1 MNNILS
7 GCFICLIKQR
17 GYLVLFIFGTLTAV
31 VLGVISAINFGD
43 GLFTINLDNIAY
55 IRFLKDDCGF
65 MSMFFG
71 LFLSLCIF
79 FLISF
84 VCAFIPF
91 LVPISVLFYLDLVYS
106 QVVIFV
112 SIILIYGILNCIILA
127 ILLLVY
133 CLMIWAIFIVLS
145 AQLKCFTNS
154 TSYFKSCCD
163 MKNSAVLI
171 CGILLIVLTFIFS
184 LILLVLKNY
193 VILLVF

>member
-1 MNNILS
+1 MNNIFGLY
-7 GCFICLIKQR
+7 FDCLKKQR
-17 GYLVLFIFGTLTAV
+17 GYLVLLIFGTLMAV

-71 LFLSLCIF
+71 LFLSLSIF

-84 VCAFIPF
+84 VCHLKPF
-91 LVPISVLFYLDLVYS
+91 LVPISLLFYLYLVYS

-127 ILLLVY
+127 ILL
-133 CLMIWAIFIVLS
+133 
-145 AQLKCFTNS
+145 
-154 TSYFKSCCD
+154 
-163 MKNSAVLI
+163 
-171 CGILLIVLTFIFS
+171 
-184 LILLVLKNY
+184 
-193 VILLVF
+193 